1 MKGCNDLHKIITEL
15 EWAASSECDGS
26 NFWLPYY
33 RNLSWLRF
41 SIVQWIVLDSFHSK
55 SFYTSMRFTDANWN
69 SKLDEQIFLFESFY
83 SVSGRPACFD
93 YKSMD
98 SNLLRILHPKWI
110 CFHLRFY
117 WDWWNRNERIICG
130 SLQVDAVVSLLL
142 QISGRSLPEPRSGD
156 WKSVNNSESFRERNV
171 QRICKR
177 RNVNLEL
184 RFCRAIEPAP
194 STVIR
199 ISFYTP
205 TVSRIPTW
213 PDSWNRF
220 EIEFREKLAQ

>member
-1 MKGCNDLHKIITEL
+1 
-15 EWAASSECDGS
+15 
-26 NFWLPYY
+26 
-33 RNLSWLRF
+33 
-41 SIVQWIVLDSFHSK
+41 
-55 SFYTSMRFTDANWN
+55 MRFTDANWN

-142 QISGRSLPEPRSGD
+142 QISGRSLPEPWSGD

-205 TVSRIPTW
+205 TVSSISTW
-213 PDSWNRF
+213 PDSWNRSLWNRISRKACTVSSEELINF
-220 EIEFREKLAQ
+220 DGFNSRKVRTKTFCSLNVTGIFN